1 MIRAQQ
7 IKTIGIA
14 LMIFSILVTVGC
26 APSATPLP
34 TLTPSPIQT
43 PASASEASPLPTPM
57 PISASGIR
65 FTATRGPTCPGPERP
80 GQVCTAPY
88 EGTFVVL
95 RGDGTEVTH
104 FTTDKDGHFTVDL
117 PPGDYTITLN
127 LATPSSFPRGE
138 SVNVTVTADAYTD
151 VSMELDTGIR

>member
-1 MIRAQQ
+1 MIRVQK

-14 LMIFSILVTVGC
+14 LMIFFILVTVGC

-34 TLTPSPIQT
+34 APAHRSIQT
-43 PASASEASPLPTPM
+43 PASASEVSPAPTPM

-80 GQVCTAPY
+80 GEVCTAPY

-95 RGDGTEVTH
+95 RGDGTEVTR
-104 FTTDKDGHFTVDL
+104 FTTGKDGRFTVDL

-127 LATPSSFPRGE
+127 LATPSPFPRGE
-138 SVNVTVTADAYTD
+138 SVSVTVTADAYAD